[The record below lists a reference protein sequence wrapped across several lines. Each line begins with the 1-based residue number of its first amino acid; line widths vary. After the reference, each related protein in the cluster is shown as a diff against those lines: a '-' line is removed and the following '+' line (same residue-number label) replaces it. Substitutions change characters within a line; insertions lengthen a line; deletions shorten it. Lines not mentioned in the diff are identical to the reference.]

1 MELIIHVGLP
11 KTATTTIQES
21 LTKDTSINFI
31 NKAAAKYLRIINNAS
46 EEKFHKKESYLK
58 KQFYSL
64 LKENKLNI
72 ISYESF
78 TDVITPLFINDRN
91 PHRIKML
98 RLYKIFGE
106 YDPKIIIT
114 IRNQVD
120 LFYSSFVQG
129 ISEGWHQDVDYSVT
143 LNNLLDKKKSVY
155 DLNRIVYLYKNKFR
169 SVAVI
174 GFETVY
180 HGLYFQ
186 KLSDEFNVPI
196 ENVFKNIKKK
206 KVDSVLSN
214 KVLLSQ
220 YFKLKSLSLYNN
232 IFLRLAFRF
241 LEKITRNISLI
252 NLNIRK
258 PVKIQKISK
267 TDREKILEEFKEGN
281 YELINHIED
290 EIVSKYYLP

>member
-31 NKAAAKYLRIINNAS
+31 NKVAAKHLRIINNAS
-46 EEKFHKKESYLK
+46 EEEFHKKESYLK

-98 RLYKIFGE
+98 RLFKIFGE

-129 ISEGWHQDVDYSVT
+129 ISEGWYQDDDYSMT

-155 DLNRIVYLYKNKFR
+155 DLNRIVHLYKNKFR
-169 SVAVI
+169 NVAVI
-174 GFETVY
+174 GFEMVY
-180 HGLYFQ
+180 HDLYFQ
-186 KLSDEFNVPI
+186 KLSNEFNVPI

-220 YFKLKSLSLYNN
+220 YFKLKSLILYNN
-232 IFLRLAFRF
+232 IFLRLAFRV

-258 PVKIQKISK
+258 PVKIQKIS
-267 TDREKILEEFKEGN
+267 TIDRKKILEEFKEAN